1 MEKREYK
8 KRTLITWFNVQ
19 DLCRFPTKGKEQRK
33 RMNVF
38 KSFQDLFLEI
48 FRFIYH
54 KVPPA
59 PLYKNS
65 SMLKPSH
72 GVVINFTSKLF

>member
-1 MEKREYK
+1 MEMKECK

-54 KVPPA
+54 KVPPLRFMKILLCSN
-59 PLYKNS
+59 PL
-65 SMLKPSH
+65 M
-72 GVVINFTSKLF
+72 GF